1 MTDEIDPNELMTDG
15 ELDQLEFS
23 EVPGA
28 DPAAVVDPHWL
39 DLRGDSL
46 LPSLYMPP
54 TMAGRHGSLMRVVA
68 TALIGVFTLATTLG
82 ICLTYGPP
90 T

>member
-1 MTDEIDPNELMTDG
+1 MVNEG
-15 ELDQLEFS
+15 PPELLSEGSWSVLEFAD
-23 EVPGA
+23 VPAA

-46 LPSLYMPP
+46 LPTVYMPP
-54 TMAGRHGSLMRVVA
+54 VMPGRHSSLKRIVA
-68 TALIGVFTLATTLG
+68 SGLIGIFMLATTLG

-90 T
+90 PT